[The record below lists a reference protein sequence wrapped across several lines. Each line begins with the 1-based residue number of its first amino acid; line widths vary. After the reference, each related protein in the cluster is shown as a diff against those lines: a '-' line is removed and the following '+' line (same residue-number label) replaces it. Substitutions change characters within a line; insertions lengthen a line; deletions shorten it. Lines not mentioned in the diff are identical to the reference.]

1 MSGSNTRLICPLIAS
16 SPAAMREAMK
26 AAADLGADTVEC
38 RLDYLAEAPT
48 DEDLRRLL
56 TETPLEVIVTCRPS
70 RQGGRF
76 KGDEAE
82 RLALLARAATLAP
95 AAVDVEIDVPPPSRP
110 TAAVTI
116 LSHHDFQQVPADLDS
131 IAAEMERSTAAVNKL
146 VFAAAGPQ
154 DALRALDL
162 LRNCKKP
169 TIALAMGQAGLPS
182 RILAKKF
189 GAYGTFAALAA
200 DAQSAPDQP
209 TIDDLRS
216 LYHWDNI
223 TPATAVYGVIGH
235 PVAHSMSPAIHNAA
249 FDAADLDAVY
259 VPLLI
264 QPGEGN
270 FNRFMD
276 ALLARPWLDWRGL
289 SVTIPHK
296 ENALAYV
303 GEDNSDE
310 LAVKIGAV
318 NTVTIW
324 PDGSLRGDNTDY
336 AAAIDALC
344 GAMGIGREDL
354 AGKNV
359 AVLGAGGVARAV
371 VAALVHYQAQVTIY
385 NRTVGRGE
393 KLAEEFGAR
402 AAGRDALD
410 AMAAE
415 IVINCTSI
423 GMHPNVD
430 ACPLPDIPSS
440 VKVMFDTIYNPVQ
453 TQLLIRAS
461 AAGCKTVS
469 GLEMFLNQAV
479 AQFETWTQT
488 KAPRQVMREVVVTK
502 LQI

>member
-1 MSGSNTRLICPLIAS
+1 
-16 SPAAMREAMK
+16 MREAMTS
-26 AAADLGADTVEC
+26 AAQRGADTVEC
-38 RLDYLAEAPT
+38 RLDFLARIPT
-48 DEDLRRLL
+48 DEQLRQLL
-56 TETPLEVIVTCRPS
+56 ADPPVEVIATCRPT
-70 RQGGRF
+70 REGGRF
-76 KGDEAE
+76 EGGEAE
-82 RLALLARAATLAP
+82 RIGLLARAADLGVL
-95 AAVDVEIDVPPPSRP
+95 AVDVEIDVPPQDRP
-110 TAAVTI
+110 TAADTI
-116 LSHHDFQQVPADLDS
+116 LSHHDFQQVPADLD
-131 IAAEMERSTAAVNKL
+131 ATLAEMDASAATVNKIA
-146 VFAAAGPQ
+146 FAAAGPQ
-154 DALRALDL
+154 DALRAMDL
-162 LRNCKKP
+162 LRAANKP
-169 TIALAMGQAGLPS
+169 TIALAMGEAGVVS

-200 DAQSAPDQP
+200 DARSAPGQP
-209 TIDDLRS
+209 TIEEFRDLYR
-216 LYHWDNI
+216 WDSI
-223 TPATAVYGVIGH
+223 TPATAAYGVIGH
-235 PVAHSMSPAIHNAA
+235 PVGHSMSPAIHNAA

-264 QPGEGN
+264 EPGADN

-276 ALLARPWLDWRGL
+276 ALLDRPWMDWRGL

-303 GEDNSDE
+303 GAENSDE

-318 NTVTIW
+318 NTITIG
-324 PDGSLRGDNTDY
+324 PTVGLRGDNTDY

-344 GAMGIGREDL
+344 GAMSIGRKDL

-385 NRTVGRGE
+385 NRTVSRGE

-410 AMAAE
+410 KLEAE

-430 ACPLPDIPSS
+430 ACPLPEIPTS
-440 VKVMFDTIYNPVQ
+440 VKVVFDTVYNPVQ

-461 AAGCKTVS
+461 AGGCKTVS
-469 GLEMFLNQAV
+469 GLEMFVNQAV
-479 AQFETWTQT
+479 EQFETWTQT
-488 KAPRQVMREVVVTK
+488 KAPRQVMREVVVARLK
-502 LQI
+502 A